1 MPTTPF
7 AAPVERLIEYFQR
20 LPGVGRKSAQ
30 RMAFFVLG
38 MDKSDAE
45 GFAAAISDAKH
56 SVFKCKICQN
66 LTDAEV
72 CSVCADSGR
81 DASTICVVAEPSD
94 VAAVERTREY
104 RGLYHVLHGV
114 ISPLNQV
121 SPDDLTIRELVI
133 RVGENDIKEVIMAT
147 DPDTTGETTAMY
159 ISKLLKPLGVKVTRL
174 AYGVP
179 VGGHLEFA
187 DEVTLLRA
195 IEGRREL

>member
-1 MPTTPF
+1 
-7 AAPVERLIEYFQR
+7 
-20 LPGVGRKSAQ
+20 
-30 RMAFFVLG
+30 
-38 MDKSDAE
+38 
-45 GFAAAISDAKH
+45 
-56 SVFKCKICQN
+56 VFKCKICQN